1 MLHSRTR
8 LPPCDDDKDDVGLCA
23 RKHALAHL
31 LRA

>member
-1 MLHSRTR
+1 MLHPRIR
-8 LPPCDDDKDDVGLCA
+8 LLPCDDDEDDVGLCA